1 MLSLL
6 RLSLP
11 LALAAL
17 AGCPVWEPLASCEEF
32 DACSTTDAAAS
43 SGSSGST
50 VPTTSAGGGVQTVTG
65 DDEGTTSSPGTET
78 GVETDDTGEPADLP
92 EVLTFKLQPDPITAN
107 GPINVVVTA
116 IHAEGVRMETG
127 LGDVVELVPEA
138 GKFVGEIPVLSGL
151 FNGPHSAFLTPWKNT
166 VDGATVPAPYEI
178 ALPEPGTEKKG
189 ETNDLIGPGQVVAMA
204 TLPTGEPVEFGNH
217 SPGGEQHCFL
227 RMRGKDGF
235 WALADVVDVLPDTP
249 CAAVDLKIDDQGALF
264 VVFHQISNNST
275 RWRLMKIPA
284 WGESPQH
291 MELGAKDETAVA
303 LAHHKSGAVA
313 VCGTAPTGQLVKVD
327 AMARIIRP
335 GLATELWA
343 VDYQPSEKVTHEF
356 AEQTQDCVFVGDT
369 LTLVGEARGK
379 HENELQFRDRLFML
393 RVDSVAQTA
402 VFTVPSPGDQPQSGA
417 QAADTDD
424 QGNLI
429 VAAYTCD
436 DDCKPAA
443 HLRIYDEEGTLKWQA
458 SLGTFPTKQFAAQDL
473 VWSPAGYIVVATGGL
488 KGGEAAFTVRAFAP
502 SQEQALWTYTHNDL
516 QVLQVA
522 LALAI
527 GNYGEVFAGG
537 FGANGFPAF
546 AFIWG

>member
-11 LALAAL
+11 LALVAL
-17 AGCPVWEPLASCEEF
+17 AGCPVWEPLASCAEF
-32 DACSTTDAAAS
+32 DACSTTDPDAS
-43 SGSSGST
+43 GGSSGST

-65 DDEGTTSSPGTET
+65 DDEGTTSSPDTAT
-78 GVETDDTGEPADLP
+78 GVETDDTGEPAELP

-127 LGDVVELVPEA
+127 LGDMVELTPEA

-151 FNGPHSAFLTPWKNT
+151 LNGPHSAFLTPWKAI
-166 VDGATVPAPYEI
+166 DGAAVPAPYEV
-178 ALPEPGTEKKG
+178 ALPEPGTEKKY
-189 ETNDLIGPGQVVAMA
+189 ETNDLIGAGQVIAMA

-217 SPGGEQHCFL
+217 SPDGEQHCFL

-249 CAAVDLKIDDQGALF
+249 CAAVDLKIDDHGVLF

-303 LAHHKSGAVA
+303 LAHHESGAVA
-313 VCGTAPTGQLVKVD
+313 VCGTEPTGQIDKVD

-335 GLATELWA
+335 GLATEMWA
-343 VDYQPSEKVTHEF
+343 GDYRPTEMAKQHRFV
-356 AEQTQDCVFVGDT
+356 EQTQDCVFVGDT
-369 LTLVGEARGK
+369 LVLVGAANGL
-379 HENELQFRDRLFML
+379 HENELQFRDRLFIL
-393 RVDSVAQTA
+393 RLDSVAQTA
-402 VFTVPSPGDQPQSGA
+402 VITVPPPGDQPQSGA
-417 QAADTDD
+417 QAVDTDD
-424 QGNLI
+424 EGNLI
-429 VAAYTCD
+429 LAAYTCD
-436 DDCKPAA
+436 DDCKPTAD
-443 HLRIYDEEGTLKWQA
+443 LRIYDEGDTLKWQA

-473 VWSPAGYIVVATGGL
+473 VWSPAGYFVVATGGL
-488 KGGEAAFTVRAFAP
+488 KGDEAAFTVRAFSP
-502 SQEQALWTYTHNDL
+502 SQEQALWTYTHSDL

-546 AFIWG
+546 ASIWG